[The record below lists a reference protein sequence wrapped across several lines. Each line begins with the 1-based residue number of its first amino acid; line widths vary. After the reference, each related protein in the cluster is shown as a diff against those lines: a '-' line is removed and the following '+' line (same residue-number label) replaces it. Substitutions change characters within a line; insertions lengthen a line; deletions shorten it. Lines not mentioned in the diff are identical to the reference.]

1 MDEFEGRLNVEVRRQ
16 EKIEVG
22 RKVKGNPE
30 VEKHR
35 RSELPGKYMAK
46 LLYSWDNGKFEEEYL
61 RKLEKN

>member
-1 MDEFEGRLNVEVRRQ
+1 MDEFEGRLNVEVRWQ

-30 VEKHR
+30 VEEHR
-35 RSELPGKYMAK
+35 RSELPEKYTAK
-46 LLYSWDNGKFEEEYL
+46 LLNSWDNGKFEKKYL